1 MKSIPKICHD
11 ILKEWDAHV
20 IISVSGFPLDN
31 SYAVP
36 CNEITF
42 EGRCKDFTSLRT
54 KKSDVDMFMN
64 EKYSFI
70 CMKYFMLPMVDNSCT
85 QSVTIQV
92 EKLSDIGGLKSSTY
106 ANSGSYS
113 VNLLLEW
120 LKKMNISV
128 VFCGDSV
135 DDDVVYLA
143 AASGVTLVKNVYDA
157 YC

>member
-1 MKSIPKICHD
+1 MCHD
-11 ILKEWDAHV
+11 ILHQWDAHV

-31 SYAVP
+31 SYTIP
-36 CNEITF
+36 FDEITF

-54 KKSDVDMFMN
+54 KKTDLDKCVND
-64 EKYSFI
+64 KYSFI
-70 CMKYFMLPMVDNSCT
+70 CIKYFMLPIIDNSCT

-92 EKLSDIGGLKSSTY
+92 EKLSDIGGFNSSIY

-120 LKKMNISV
+120 LKMMKITV

-135 DDDVVYLA
+135 DDDVVYSA
-143 AASGVTLVKNVYDA
+143 AAAGVTLVKKLYDTF
-157 YC
+157 

>member
-1 MKSIPKICHD
+1 
-11 ILKEWDAHV
+11 
-20 IISVSGFPLDN
+20 
-31 SYAVP
+31 
-36 CNEITF
+36 
-42 EGRCKDFTSLRT
+42 
-54 KKSDVDMFMN
+54 
-64 EKYSFI
+64 
-70 CMKYFMLPMVDNSCT
+70 
-85 QSVTIQV
+85 VTIQV